1 MVEQKEIIV
10 VLAKLQAY
18 YGKELKPEIQQ
29 MYVEHLEKMEPQ
41 QFRAASVRMISEFNP
56 SNTVPFPLIK
66 NFLELAGMDSKTQA
80 VNIITKL
87 RAALEKMGQYPSVN
101 LGDRFLHGVINRYG
115 GWADMVMQNT
125 DEWWSLHE
133 RNFIT
138 AYQAAKASGFT
149 GPEYLIGV
157 QEQTNRFDGFTPEKI
172 IGLERGINPKDCG
185 YLEDVK
191 TKRIDAPKTSI
202 PEKPKSYKNMTL
214 REKLKAL
221 PVGVK

>member
-1 MVEQKEIIV
+1 MQITKSVFLMVFLKVQKYFGKKIEDEIIEV
-10 VLAKLQAY
+10 Y
-18 YGKELKPEIQQ
+18 WDSLKIMSE
-29 MYVEHLEKMEPQ
+29 E
-41 QFRAASVRMISEFNP
+41 QFKISSLRIMAEFQP
-56 SNTVPFPLIK
+56 SIAVPFPLIK

-87 RAALEKMGQYPSVN
+87 RAALEQMGQYPSVN

-125 DEWWSLHE
+125 DEWWAFHE

-138 AYQAAKASGFT
+138 AYQAAKTSGFE
-149 GPEYLIGV
+149 GPEYLVGV
-157 QEQTNRFDGFTPEKI
+157 HEQANRHNGFTPEKLI
-172 IGLERGINPKDCG
+172 EQGINPKDCG

-202 PEKPKSYKNMTL
+202 SEKPKSYKNMTL
-214 REKLKAL
+214 REKLEAL
-221 PVGVK
+221 PMGVK